1 MLAVSL
7 VRTFI
12 AVDVES
18 SEILGKLARVRD
30 YIASSQAD
38 LKPVS
43 VENMHITLRFIGE
56 VPLAKVQEICEAL
69 QRSVKFRPF
78 TMRIEG
84 IGAFPNVHRPRVIWA
99 GVTTGALELT
109 KLARE
114 VDEALRKAGIPPSEE
129 RFTPHITLHR
139 VKSLRNIS
147 SLLKHID
154 SVINEFFGEVL
165 VDKVKVKRSI
175 LTSSG
180 PIYNDL
186 CVVKAVER

>member
-1 MLAVSL
+1 MSL

-30 YIASSQAD
+30 YIAESQAD

-69 QRSVKFRPF
+69 HKSVKFKPF

-84 IGAFPNVHRPRVIWA
+84 IGAFPNIHRPRVIWA
-99 GVTTGALELT
+99 GVTAGALELI
-109 KLARE
+109 KLAKE
-114 VDEALRKAGIPPSEE
+114 VDEALRKAGIQPSEE
-129 RFTPHITLHR
+129 KLTPHITLHR
-139 VKSLRNIS
+139 VKSLRNAP
-147 SLLKHID
+147 SLLKQID
-154 SVINEFFGEVL
+154 SVVNEFFGEVT

-180 PIYNDL
+180 PMYNDL
-186 CVVKAVER
+186 CVIKAVER